1 MDAKDLN
8 EKAQELIDSID
19 LCYSCKLFT
28 PSLIL
33 LYSAIDIMAS
43 LDRETSHDYVLRC
56 DFLAWVDTYILPYS
70 TQRYNSIDLYAA
82 RCSLIHSY
90 SAESRLSNNEEAAK
104 LYYAQGPKKKKD
116 LQEMIDRTKEPNT
129 KAIDSN
135 ELIGDTK
142 KGIERFLIKKGN
154 NKLILKRAGKL
165 FTSKPLPMFK

>member
-56 DFLAWVDTYILPYS
+56 DFLAWVDTYILRYS
-70 TQRYNSIDLYAA
+70 T
-82 RCSLIHSY
+82 
-90 SAESRLSNNEEAAK
+90 
-104 LYYAQGPKKKKD
+104 
-116 LQEMIDRTKEPNT
+116 
-129 KAIDSN
+129 
-135 ELIGDTK
+135 
-142 KGIERFLIKKGN
+142 
-154 NKLILKRAGKL
+154 
-165 FTSKPLPMFK
+165 